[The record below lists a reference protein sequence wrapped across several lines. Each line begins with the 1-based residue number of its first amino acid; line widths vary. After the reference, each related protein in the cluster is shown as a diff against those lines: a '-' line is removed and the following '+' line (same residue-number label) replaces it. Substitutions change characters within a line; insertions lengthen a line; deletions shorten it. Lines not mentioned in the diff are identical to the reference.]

1 MTENMFSNN
10 KNNLKISKEIIR
22 IGKLKN
28 DRQHNDLSKNA
39 NNNLQNNTQ
48 TTKDRETLI
57 PLRNGDDA
65 PEE

>member
-1 MTENMFSNN
+1 MFSNN